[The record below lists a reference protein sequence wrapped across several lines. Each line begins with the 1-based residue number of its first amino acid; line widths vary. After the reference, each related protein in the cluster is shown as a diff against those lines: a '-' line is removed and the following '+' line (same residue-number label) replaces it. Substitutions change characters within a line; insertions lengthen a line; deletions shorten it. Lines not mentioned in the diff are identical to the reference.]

1 MMPHITIIILNWN
14 NWKDTVECLESVY
27 KINYSNYDVIVVDNG
42 SEDESIEK
50 IKEYSQGNL
59 KIESK
64 FSTYNPESKPIDLIE
79 YSKEDFSLNENSQ
92 KLILIEND
100 DNYGFAGGNNI
111 GMQFVLD
118 KLETEY
124 ILLLNNDTVVD
135 KDFLTHLVNAA
146 SKDPEIGFVGPT
158 VLYYDY
164 KGSTNTINF
173 AGGKYN
179 PWTGHVSHLEL
190 KKEYTSNLKSK
201 YVDYLEA
208 SCVLIK
214 TEMIKKIGMLNTHYF
229 LYWEDNEWC
238 MRGVKEGYKC
248 YFESKAKIWH
258 KISVSSPQH
267 NKIYYMGR
275 NKFWFIKKYSTKLQ
289 LVLSLIYFIFLEF
302 IPFSFYYGVYT
313 AWYPEFIKCY
323 FKGALKGLIT
333 TQPKD

>member
-1 MMPHITIIILNWN
+1 MMPTITLIILNWN

-27 KINYSNYDVIVVDNG
+27 NINYPEFKVIVVDNG

-50 IKEYSQGNL
+50 IKEYCEGKL
-59 KIESK
+59 KVKSK
-64 FSTYNPESKPIDLIE
+64 FFKYNPESKTIDIQEYPKESSSPNNPQQLI
-79 YSKEDFSLNENSQ
+79 
-92 KLILIEND
+92 IIAND

-111 GMQFVLD
+111 GMKFVLD
-118 KLETEY
+118 NIPSEY
-124 ILLLNNDTVVD
+124 VLLLNNDTVVD
-135 KDFLTHLVNAA
+135 KDLLNHLVEPVLE
-146 SKDPEIGFVGPT
+146 DPAIGFVGPA

-164 KGSTNTINF
+164 KGSKNTINF

-179 PWTGHVSHLEL
+179 PWTGHVSHMEL

-208 SCVLIK
+208 SCVLVK
-214 TEMIKKIGMLNTHYF
+214 TEMIKKIGMLNTQYF

-238 MRGVKEGYKC
+238 MRGLRAGYKC
-248 YFESKAKIWH
+248 YFQSKAKIWH
-258 KISVSSPQH
+258 KISVSSPHH

-275 NKFWFIKKYSTKLQ
+275 NKFWFIKEYSTKLQ
-289 LVLSLIYFIFLEF
+289 LVLSVIYFIFLEF

-323 FKGALKGLIT
+323 FKGAIKGLKT
-333 TQPKD
+333 NQKE